1 MGRSEEFN
9 RDDDIDVKEVVA
21 KTAPLGYLPLLYL
34 GMSLLF
40 IIAVLF
46 LWWRS

>member
-1 MGRSEEFN
+1 MGRSKEFN
-9 RDDDIDVKEVVA
+9 RDGDGDVKKVV
-21 KTAPLGYLPLLYL
+21 TRTGPLGYLPLLYL

-40 IIAVLF
+40 IVIVLF

>member
-1 MGRSEEFN
+1 MGRSEEFD
-9 RDDDIDVKEVVA
+9 RDGDGDVKKVVT

-40 IIAVLF
+40 ILAVLF
-46 LWWRS
+46 LWWRG

>member
-9 RDDDIDVKEVVA
+9 RDDDTDVKEVVT